1 MASFTET
8 IVLMLFSDPCKT
20 QNQILTKSLQ
30 ISKLN
35 NDGSSFR
42 QNFSLLS
49 LIPGKLDHIL
59 H

>member
-8 IVLMLFSDPCKT
+8 IVLMLFSDPYKT

>member
-1 MASFTET
+1 MASFTER
-8 IVLMLFSDPCKT
+8 IVLMLFSDPYKT
-20 QNQILTKSLQ
+20 QNQLLTKSLQ

-35 NDGSSFR
+35 NDGNSFR
-42 QNFSLLS
+42 QTFSLLS

>member
-1 MASFTET
+1 MASFTER
-8 IVLMLFSDPCKT
+8 IVLMLFSDPYKT
-20 QNQILTKSLQ
+20 QNQFLTKSLQ